1 MVGGGV
7 GAVVVVVVGAEVN
20 SERINMAPEWFTE
33 VMQGCESLS
42 LDKQGDRDMLWIILS
57 SHLMGKRTQR
67 VNSLL
72 GDHER
77 EYAYQR
83 ERELSAL
90 PVY

>member
-1 MVGGGV
+1 
-7 GAVVVVVVGAEVN
+7 
-20 SERINMAPEWFTE
+20 MAAPSWFVE

-42 LDKQGDRDMLWIILS
+42 LDKQADRDMLWIILS

-72 GDHER
+72 GNPER

-83 ERELSAL
+83 ERA
-90 PVY
+90 